1 MIWSLVL
8 PGLILLGVVIFV
20 HELGHFLVAKW
31 RGVRVLKFSLGFGPA
46 LVKWTRG
53 ETEYRLSWIP
63 LGGYVQMAGD
73 TPGEDGSMPG
83 GQDEF
88 LSHHWFGRLLI
99 AAAGPAANLITAFL
113 VMCSIGLVGVRY
125 PDYKNQ
131 LGPVEE
137 ASQAHGVGLREG
149 DRITAVRGTKVES
162 WWPMIDE
169 ITAIPAKESV
179 PLTIARGDSS
189 FALTLAAVKREEV
202 LRTLRPPTDPAIVG
216 NVVTGMPAYKAG
228 LKEGDHILAVEGQ
241 PVKFWEEL
249 PPLLQVR
256 TDRPVRLT
264 IDRAGKVFDITVTP
278 MNPDGKGGSN
288 GGRIGIEA
296 PRHAVYVKRFSL
308 VRSIQYGFFATG
320 QIVANVYGGLWLTF
334 SRPLYYREY
343 LGGPLFIAQAASEQA
358 RRGIDA
364 YLQFLAMI
372 NIAIMAFNLL
382 PIPVLDGG
390 HITLALLEA
399 FRRQAISS
407 RAYVRFQKVG
417 LAVIGTLF
425 ILILANDP
433 LRVVQR
439 QRALGKAP
447 QEGQVAPTPP

>member
-1 MIWSLVL
+1 MIWSFVL
-8 PGLILLGVVIFV
+8 PGLVLLGVVIFV

-73 TPGEDGSMPG
+73 TPSDDGSMPNR
-83 GQDEF
+83 QDEF

-99 AAAGPAANLITAFL
+99 AVAGPGANLLTAFL

-125 PDYKNQ
+125 PDYPSQ
-131 LGPVEE
+131 VGPVPDTTR
-137 ASQAHGVGLREG
+137 AFAVGVREG
-149 DRITAVRGTKVES
+149 DRITAVRGTAVES
-162 WWPMIDE
+162 WWPMMEE
-169 ITAIPAKESV
+169 IGSVPEREAV
-179 PLTIARGDSS
+179 PLTMARGDSS
-189 FALTLAAVKREEV
+189 FELRLPPGDRNAVLAG
-202 LRTLRPPTDPAIVG
+202 LRPPSDPAIVG

-228 LKEGDHILAVEGQ
+228 LKEGDHILAVDGRS
-241 PVKFWEEL
+241 VSVWEEL
-249 PPLLQVR
+249 PPLLQTQ

-264 IDRAGKVFDITVTP
+264 VDRGGRVFDITVTP
-278 MNPDGKGGSN
+278 MNPDGKGGAN

-296 PRHAVYVKRFSL
+296 PRHSVFVKRYSL
-308 VRSIQYGFFATG
+308 GRSIQYGFFATG

-358 RRGIDA
+358 KRGVDA

-372 NIAIMAFNLL
+372 NVAIMAFNLL

-390 HITLALLEA
+390 HISLALLEA
-399 FRRQAISS
+399 LRRQAISA

-433 LRVVQR
+433 LRLVQR

-447 QEGQVAPTPP
+447 QEGQVAPSPP